1 MALRARLSPPR
12 EEQAAWPWHNARW
25 GALPVSEMLAG
36 ERRLE
41 ADNYLSSGYA
51 LRVALVAKKSSI
63 VPLAELARVWQPS
76 RLKGIQVSRQFGTP
90 FLAATQ
96 VYDLRPSPRK
106 FLALERTENFK
117 ERFVSN
123 GTIVVTCSGSV
134 GRATLTYAPH
144 ENTLISHDLL
154 RVSPLSEDY
163 WGWIYAY
170 LRSDQAREM
179 MGSAQYGH
187 IIKHLE
193 PAHLNALPVPIVDKE
208 VRDSFQ
214 RDVAELLK
222 KRNKAWA
229 LQKRAEQQFALAVGF
244 NAHGPGPE
252 TGFDIQASDIF
263 SRRRR
268 IDASFHSPVAT
279 RILQWFDEC
288 GLPTEPLA
296 DVTDGV
302 WWLSRFKRVF
312 GDDGVRYLSADELFS
327 VNPPTTKRVLIE
339 QAENVEKYFVKKD
352 WIIMACSGQ
361 TYGLNGSVALM
372 TNHHEHAFFSHDLVR
387 IVPKSQSI
395 RAGYL
400 FTALGHPSL
409 GRPLVI
415 RNAYGTSIPHL
426 EPADIMTTPIV
437 RLGAA
442 TEGSIAD
449 AMEEAIF
456 LRAEA
461 DSLENEIAERA
472 TQVVDESVGL
482 NYREL
487 L

>member
-1 MALRARLSPPR
+1 
-12 EEQAAWPWHNARW
+12 
-25 GALPVSEMLAG
+25 
-36 ERRLE
+36 
-41 ADNYLSSGYA
+41 
-51 LRVALVAKKSSI
+51 
-63 VPLAELARVWQPS
+63 
-76 RLKGIQVSRQFGTP
+76 
-90 FLAATQ
+90 
-96 VYDLRPSPRK
+96 
-106 FLALERTENFK
+106 
-117 ERFVSN
+117 
-123 GTIVVTCSGSV
+123 
-134 GRATLTYAPH
+134 
-144 ENTLISHDLL
+144 
-154 RVSPLSEDY
+154 
-163 WGWIYAY
+163 
-170 LRSDQAREM
+170 
-179 MGSAQYGH
+179 
-187 IIKHLE
+187 
-193 PAHLNALPVPIVDKE
+193 
-208 VRDSFQ
+208 
-214 RDVAELLK
+214 
-222 KRNKAWA
+222 
-229 LQKRAEQQFALAVGF
+229 
-244 NAHGPGPE
+244 
-252 TGFDIQASDIF
+252 
-263 SRRRR
+263 
-268 IDASFHSPVAT
+268 
-279 RILQWFDEC
+279 LQWFDEC